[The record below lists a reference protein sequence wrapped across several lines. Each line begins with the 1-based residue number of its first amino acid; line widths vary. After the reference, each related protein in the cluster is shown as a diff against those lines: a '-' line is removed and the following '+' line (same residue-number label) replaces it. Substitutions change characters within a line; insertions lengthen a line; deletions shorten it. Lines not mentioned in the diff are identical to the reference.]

1 MFIIKKN
8 YYFYIDNTKS
18 IDLNL
23 IKRNSK
29 IIIIYRNNLIN
40 ESTKQLLKFR
50 KKCKRLKISFYV
62 ANNLKLTKK
71 IQADGLYIS
80 SYNKKNFK
88 NINVIGSAHNS
99 KEIIQKI
106 KQGCSAI
113 IFSRLF
119 KTNYKKKN
127 TFYGIVKF
135 NLIAQK
141 HKINLIPLGGITSL
155 NLLRLNLVKSF
166 GLASLSAIKK
176 KPAISN
182 RLF

>member
-8 YYFYIDNTKS
+8 YYFYIDSTKS
-18 IDLNL
+18 INLNL

-40 ESTKQLLKFR
+40 ESTKQLLKFK
-50 KKCKRLKISFYV
+50 KKCKSLKINFFL
-62 ANNLKLTKK
+62 ANNFKLAKK

-80 SYNKKNFK
+80 SYNKKIFK

-106 KQGCSAI
+106 RQGCSTI

-176 KPAISN
+176 KPAISS

>member
-29 IIIIYRNNLIN
+29 IIIIYRNNLLN

-106 KQGCSAI
+106 RQGCSTI

-176 KPAISN
+176 KPAISS

>member
-8 YYFYIDNTKS
+8 YYFYIDSTKS
-18 IDLNL
+18 INLNL

-40 ESTKQLLKFR
+40 ESTRQLLKFR

-80 SYNKKNFK
+80 SYNKKIFK
-88 NINVIGSAHNS
+88 NVNVIGSAHNS

-106 KQGCSAI
+106 RQGCRTI

-119 KTNYKKKN
+119 KTNYKNKN

-141 HKINLIPLGGITSL
+141 HKINLIPLGGINNS
-155 NLLRLNLVKSF
+155 NLLRLNLVKSI
-166 GLASLSAIKK
+166 GLATLSAIKK
-176 KPAISN
+176 KPTISS

>member
-50 KKCKRLKISFYV
+50 KKCKRLKINFFV
-62 ANNLKLTKK
+62 ANDLKLTKK

-80 SYNKKNFK
+80 SYNKKIFK
-88 NINVIGSAHNS
+88 NVNVIGSAHNS

-106 KQGCSAI
+106 RQGCNTI

-127 TFYGIVKF
+127 TFYGIVRF

-141 HKINLIPLGGITSL
+141 HKINLIPLGGITNL

-176 KPAISN
+176 KPAISS